1 MNPFSYSTKT
11 DIQSF
16 CVTAYLLIYGTF
28 PYMPNKPSV
37 KNMKTTIGLGHPA
50 PTFRPSQ
57 MCDGIK
63 VSDSAGHY
71 ERLLLQREPSLRP
84 SAKNALKH
92 KWLAMA
98 NSTPKSSLPSLQPM
112 LSNAGETGALD
123 SKRKLCVPPLISL
136 MSTLHFSRKLTKGQS
151 QKQRQHATHQAVSQH
166 MGLCQGSKL
175 VCLA

>member
-1 MNPFSYSTKT
+1 VNPFSYSTKT

-28 PYMPNKPSV
+28 PYMPNKPGV

-92 KWLAMA
+92 KWLAI
-98 NSTPKSSLPSLQPM
+98 
-112 LSNAGETGALD
+112 NAGETGALD

-136 MSTLHFSRKLTKGQS
+136 MSTLHCSRKLTKGQS